1 MKKQKNLLVDGEKA
15 YVSPSMEMI
24 ELYTESPFASGATP
38 TVQNGNWSGDAI
50 TSGAPMTSG
59 VESFEDLLD
68 F

>member
-1 MKKQKNLLVDGEKA
+1 MKKQINLLVDGEKA

-24 ELYTESPFASGATP
+24 ELYTEAPFASGVTP
-38 TVQNGNWSGDAI
+38 TVESGNWSGDSS
-50 TSGAPMTSG
+50 TSGAPMVSG